1 MSLLIKALDKAQAEK
16 AQAKNNADKK
26 QTDKSKKRTKSQ
38 SGKTGKSSVETVEKK
53 SKEAALSL
61 SPSAAGLN
69 QNAAVD
75 VVPEALRGSAADIS
89 QKEALQKPTVKPAPS
104 KKVIPSLTTN
114 EVKPPPAQVQ
124 AANVFTAKRTEPTHQ
139 TAKLALIIGFL
150 ALLIMAALFYWYQ
163 SVMNIPDIVIPSRPV
178 VSQEMPAPLSELPME
193 NEVALI
199 EPETLVEPVEP
210 VEAVMAPDTSVQE
223 AEAVEVVEVPAVA
236 ESNPPRTAS
245 VLAPT
250 QEEPSVE
257 ETLTPNE
264 TVVDSNVK
272 IIRSNA
278 ESLNVGIASESASIK
293 ITQAKTESG
302 VNPVLMRA
310 YEAYIAGNDN
320 QAQQDYKQVLQ
331 RYGPNVDAMLGLGAI
346 AARQGRLADANGWY
360 RKVLEM
366 EPRNDVAKAGMISL
380 HQKNQPQNS
389 ESSIKSMMATTPDD
403 ANLHAA
409 LGDVYAG
416 QEQWAAAQQAYFDA
430 YRINSSAENA
440 FNLGVS
446 LDQLGKSQLAL
457 PYYQE
462 ALNNADQS
470 TAIDTAALEA
480 RISSIQ

>member
-38 SGKTGKSSVETVEKK
+38 DRKAGKPSVETVEKK

-61 SPSAAGLN
+61 SPSVVGLN
-69 QNAAVD
+69 ETAAVN
-75 VVPEALRGSAADIS
+75 VVPEALRGSAAETS

-104 KKVIPSLTTN
+104 KEVIPSLTTD

-124 AANVFTAKRTEPTHQ
+124 AANVFTAKRAEPTHQ
-139 TAKLALIIGFL
+139 TAKVALIIGFL

-163 SVMNIPDIVIPSRPV
+163 SVMNVPDIVIPPRPV
-178 VSQEMPAPLSELPME
+178 VSQEMPAPLPELPME
-193 NEVALI
+193 TEVALV
-199 EPETLVEPVEP
+199 EPEILVEP
-210 VEAVMAPDTSVQE
+210 VEAVMASGANVQE
-223 AEAVEVVEVPAVA
+223 AEVVEVTEVPAVA
-236 ESNPPRTAS
+236 ENNPPRAAS

-250 QEEPSVE
+250 QEEFNVE

-264 TVVDSNVK
+264 AVVESNVN
-272 IIRSNA
+272 IVRSNT

-346 AARQGRLADANGWY
+346 SVRQGRLADANGWY
-360 RKVLEM
+360 RKVLEV

-389 ESSIKSMMATTPDD
+389 ESSIKSMLATTPDD

-416 QEQWAAAQQAYFDA
+416 QGQWSAAQQAYFDA
-430 YRINSSAENA
+430 YRFNSSTENA

-470 TAIDTAALEA
+470 VVIDAAALEA

>member
-16 AQAKNNADKK
+16 AQAKSSADKK
-26 QTDKSKKRTKSQ
+26 QTDKSKKRAKSQ
-38 SGKTGKSSVETVEKK
+38 AGKAVKAPAETAEKK
-53 SKEAALSL
+53 ASAAALSL
-61 SPSAAGLN
+61 SPPEKSLKETPTAN
-69 QNAAVD
+69 VI
-75 VVPEALRGSAADIS
+75 PEALKGSAADLS
-89 QKEALQKPTVKPAPS
+89 QKEALQKTAVKPERSNSA
-104 KKVIPSLTTN
+104 LTTD

-124 AANVFTAKRTEPTHQ
+124 AANVFTAKRAEPAHQ

-163 SVMNIPDIVIPSRPV
+163 SVMNVPDIVIPPRPV
-178 VSQEMPAPLSELPME
+178 VSQEMPAPLPELPTAA
-193 NEVALI
+193 EVALVA
-199 EPETLVEPVEP
+199 PEAFVEPVKSAD
-210 VEAVMAPDTSVQE
+210 AVMAPGASVQE
-223 AEAVEVVEVPAVA
+223 AEVVEVVEVPAVA
-236 ESNPPRTAS
+236 DNNESRAAS

-264 TVVDSNVK
+264 TVVDSNVN
-272 IIRSNA
+272 IVRSNI
-278 ESLNVGIASESASIK
+278 EPLNVGIASESASIK
-293 ITQAKTESG
+293 ISQAKTESG

-310 YEAYIAGNDN
+310 YEAYKAGNDN

-360 RKVLEM
+360 RKVLEV

-389 ESSIKSMMATTPDD
+389 ESSIKSMLATTPDD
-403 ANLHAA
+403 ANLYAA

-416 QEQWAAAQQAYFDA
+416 QGQWSAAQQAYFDA
-430 YRINSSAENA
+430 YRFNSSAENA

-470 TAIDTAALEA
+470 NVIDAAALEA